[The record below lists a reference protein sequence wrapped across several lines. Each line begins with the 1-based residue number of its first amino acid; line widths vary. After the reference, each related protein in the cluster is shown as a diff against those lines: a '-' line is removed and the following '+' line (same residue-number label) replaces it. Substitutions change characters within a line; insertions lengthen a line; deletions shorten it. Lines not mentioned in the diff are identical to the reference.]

1 MTACEVHGFIADLR
15 MIPIPG
21 AKLVF
26 YGDPQGWRRS
36 GEALIP
42 TNIVKVETGADGS
55 FMVRLVPG
63 RYRVRYGPTSVEAF
77 VTVPKAEIAYL
88 AQLIDLPPP
97 PTLDAAQQAVL
108 DAQSAATDATAA
120 RDTAN
125 AAASV
130 AQDMAEAAATDRAAV
145 AADRAAVAADRSAVT
160 ADRVTVAN
168 DRTAIAAD
176 RAGVAA
182 DRAAVDAALP
192 ALQAATATAQAAA
205 VSAQGASTA
214 ANAAAAAAAA
224 AAAGKVA
231 GVGVTAIRWLT
242 DAEYAALSPP
252 DPATLYVHPGGLHAG
267 AVPIAG
273 GTVTPPAE
281 PDLGWQITTGVGQ
294 LTVLSHPATTPPTV
308 VSVGVGTITLS

>member
-1 MTACEVHGFIADLR
+1 MSTLCTIRGTLADFGLEPLAGATISIEAVITGIGRSDNTALLPVPMEVTTDDA
-15 MIPIPG
+15 
-21 AKLVF
+21 
-26 YGDPQGWRRS
+26 GDF
-36 GEALIP
+36 
-42 TNIVKVETGADGS
+42 S
-55 FMVRLVPG
+55 FVVVPG
-63 RYRVRYGPTSVEAF
+63 RYRVAIAEPNSGVARAVTI
-77 VTVPKAEIAYL
+77 TVPDSDVAYL
-88 AQLIDLPPP
+88 VQLVGLAAPIKLTD
-97 PTLDAAQQAVL
+97 AQQAVI
-108 DAQSAATDATAA
+108 DAQTA

-125 AAASV
+125 AFASI
-130 AQDMAEAAATDRAAV
+130 AQNMADMA

-281 PDLGWQITTGVGQ
+281 PDPGWQITTGVGQ

>member
-145 AADRAAVAADRSAVT
+145 AS
-160 ADRVTVAN
+160 
-168 DRTAIAAD
+168 D

-205 VSAQGASTA
+205 VSAQGSSTA

-224 AAAGKVA
+224 AVAGKVA

-252 DPATLYVHPGGLHAG
+252 DPATLYVHPAGLHVG
-267 AVPIAG
+267 TIPIAG
-273 GTVTPPAE
+273 GTVTPP
-281 PDLGWQITTGVGQ
+281 PDPDPDWQIQTGVGQ
-294 LTVLSHPATTPPTV
+294 ITVLSHPATTPPTV